1 MLSLELKRDRIKKE
15 EFEKDK
21 EFIRMRLKA
30 FIARNFWGN
39 EGWYPIVLSEDNQL
53 QKAIDVLPEAAKIAH
68 LK

>member
-1 MLSLELKRDRIKKE
+1 
-15 EFEKDK
+15 
-21 EFIRMRLKA
+21 MRLKA